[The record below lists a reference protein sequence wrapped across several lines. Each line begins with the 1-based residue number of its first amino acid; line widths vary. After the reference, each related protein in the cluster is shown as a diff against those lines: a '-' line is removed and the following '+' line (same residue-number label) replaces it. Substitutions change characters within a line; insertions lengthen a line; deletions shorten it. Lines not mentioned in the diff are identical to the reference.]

1 MINYPSNDP
10 QLDAI
15 VKKLVDHF
23 HPTKVFLFGS
33 RARGTATA
41 NSDYDIYLVV
51 KDSKKSQFERMD
63 EANFVLWGREVPV
76 DVFIYTEDEFAQA
89 NTVMSSISHTV
100 ATEGLELLIG

>member
-1 MINYPSNDP
+1 MNYPSNDP
-10 QLDAI
+10 QLNAI

-33 RARGTATA
+33 RARGTADS

-89 NTVMSSISHTV
+89 STVMSSISHTV